1 MKNTNP
7 LVFLLAQLAEG
18 QNSFELEADPDEL
31 GLSEYTFSAP
41 LRCEIGIQRIRDRI
55 DVHLDLETAVK
66 LSCSRCGE
74 PMRYEIQTSVDVTFL
89 PELRR
94 RETEDEQDATDLEF
108 YREEIDLRG
117 VVRDTFLLAVPI
129 AVLCRKDCKGLCPS
143 CGTNLNLS
151 SCECEKKGAS
161 SPFEKLRR
169 IVDG

>member
-1 MKNTNP
+1 MRDTNP
-7 LVFLLAQLAEG
+7 LVFLLAQLLEG
-18 QNSFELEADPDEL
+18 RNRFELEANPDEL

-41 LRCEIGIQRIRDRI
+41 LRCEIGIERIRDRI
-55 DVHLDLETAVK
+55 DVHLDLGARLE

-74 PMRYEIQTSVDVTFL
+74 PTQYDIQTSADVSFL

-94 RETEDEQDATDLEF
+94 REAEDEQDATDLEF
-108 YREEIDLRG
+108 YREEIDLRS

-151 SCECEKKGAS
+151 SCECEKKGVS

>member
-1 MKNTNP
+1 MRNTNP
-7 LVFLLAQLAEG
+7 LVFLLAQLVEG
-18 QNSFELEADPDEL
+18 KNRFELEANPDEL

-41 LRCEIGIQRIRDRI
+41 LRCEIGIERIRDRI
-55 DVHLDLETAVK
+55 DVRVDLGARLE
-66 LSCSRCGE
+66 LSCSRCGK
-74 PMRYEIQTSVDVTFL
+74 PMQQDIQTSADVTYL

-94 RETEDEQDATDLEF
+94 RAAEDELDAADLEF
-108 YREEIDLRG
+108 YREEIDLRS
-117 VVRDTFLLAVPI
+117 VVRDAFLLVVPI

-151 SCECEKKGAS
+151 SCECEKKEVS